1 MSTSITPPELLKVPE
16 AARRCRVRRETVYRW
31 IAAGKLEAFRLGE
44 AGPLR
49 IPAGAIDAHLRRVAP
64 AAERETNVAPPAGGD
79 GAAWRQGQSLV
90 GGQP

>member
-1 MSTSITPPELLKVPE
+1 MSTLITPPEFLKVPE

-64 AAERETNVAPPAGGD
+64 AAERGSTSVAPPAAGD
-79 GAAWRQGQSLV
+79 GAAWRQGQSL
-90 GGQP
+90 GGRP